1 MKKLPELIT
10 AQVQEA
16 FAAAGFD
23 PAQGQVVVSNR
34 PDLCEYQC
42 NGAMALAKSLH
53 KNPFEIAE
61 AVKEQ
66 LAGNEIFA
74 AVDAIRPGFINL
86 TLQPDFVRD
95 YLVKMLHEKKF
106 GLELP
111 AHPKKIILDFGGAN
125 VAKPL
130 HVGHLRPAIIGEAV
144 KRILRYAGND
154 VTGDIHMGDW
164 GLQMGLV
171 ITELQERKPDL
182 PYFDENYTGA
192 YPKEAPFTLEELS
205 EMYPT
210 ASGKSKAAEDASPEE
225 QEAAAA
231 YKARALEATRLM
243 QDGHRGY
250 RAIWRHIMNLSIPD
264 LKKNYDSLHVSFDL
278 WRGESDVHEVIPG
291 MVDYFRQN
299 GYVHESQGALV
310 IDVTREDDA
319 KELPPCIVL
328 KSDGAALYATTD
340 LATIQERM
348 REFHPDAIYYFT
360 DKRQA
365 LHFEQVFRAAKKTRL
380 VMPETELRF
389 VGNGT
394 MNGPDGHPFKT
405 RDGGTLRLEALVND
419 TGEEMLSRIREG
431 NPDMPE
437 EEALRTARTV
447 ALAAIKYGDL
457 SNQPAKDY
465 IFDLKKFMSFEGDT
479 GPYILY
485 TIVRIKSILRK
496 YEEQGGDVKGAL
508 LSDAASASE
517 KALALQLTRF
527 TEAVESAVSELAPNQ
542 ICAYIYELAND
553 FNSFYHE
560 TKILAEPDEGKKQSY
575 IALIAMT
582 KKILETGIDML
593 GFEAPE
599 KM

>member
-1 MKKLPELIT
+1 
-10 AQVQEA
+10 
-16 FAAAGFD
+16 
-23 PAQGQVVVSNR
+23 
-34 PDLCEYQC
+34 
-42 NGAMALAKSLH
+42 
-53 KNPFEIAE
+53 
-61 AVKEQ
+61 
-66 LAGNEIFA
+66 
-74 AVDAIRPGFINL
+74 
-86 TLQPDFVRD
+86 
-95 YLVKMLHEKKF
+95 
-106 GLELP
+106 
-111 AHPKKIILDFGGAN
+111 
-125 VAKPL
+125 
-130 HVGHLRPAIIGEAV
+130 
-144 KRILRYAGND
+144 
-154 VTGDIHMGDW
+154 
-164 GLQMGLV
+164 
-171 ITELQERKPDL
+171 
-182 PYFDENYTGA
+182 
-192 YPKEAPFTLEELS
+192 
-205 EMYPT
+205 
-210 ASGKSKAAEDASPEE
+210 
-225 QEAAAA
+225 
-231 YKARALEATRLM
+231 
-243 QDGHRGY
+243 
-250 RAIWRHIMNLSIPD
+250 
-264 LKKNYDSLHVSFDL
+264 
-278 WRGESDVHEVIPG
+278 
-291 MVDYFRQN
+291 
-299 GYVHESQGALV
+299 
-310 IDVTREDDA
+310 
-319 KELPPCIVL
+319 
-328 KSDGAALYATTD
+328 
-340 LATIQERM
+340 
-348 REFHPDAIYYFT
+348 
-360 DKRQA
+360 
-365 LHFEQVFRAAKKTRL
+365 
-380 VMPETELRF
+380 MPETELRF

-542 ICAYIYELAND
+542 ICEYIYELAND